1 MLEYC
6 HYTKPTNW
14 ESNELIRI
22 KLLLEKGYEADVS
35 SIFFSTD
42 TIASNEKCEQTAKPR
57 YKVVI
62 LH

>member
-6 HYTKPTNW
+6 HYTKQANW
-14 ESNELIRI
+14 ESNELIRN
-22 KLLLEKGYEADVS
+22 KSLLDNCKTDVS
-35 SIFFSTD
+35 IILFSTD